1 MVVVLAVM
9 YRRFLSGDFVLL
21 RRCVPRI
28 FQRHTTLYLT
38 TCIKDI
44 TFKRRKSPE
53 NTNQTKFWN
62 KSHLANL
69 QVLMNVLQEVSSQL
83 VVTSNVT
90 RILEDVIQWDVALPS
105 KLQAISI
112 MQTAEAE

>member
-1 MVVVLAVM
+1 
-9 YRRFLSGDFVLL
+9 
-21 RRCVPRI
+21 
-28 FQRHTTLYLT
+28 
-38 TCIKDI
+38 
-44 TFKRRKSPE
+44 
-53 NTNQTKFWN
+53 
-62 KSHLANL
+62 
-69 QVLMNVLQEVSSQL
+69 MNVLQEVSSQL